1 VEHLIGYPEFR
12 IGGGRNPLSDFST
25 REKTGVI
32 QGRKLMKL
40 SALIYLLVVA
50 FAISGCV
57 TPPAQTSQR
66 AAFASASATPACDQ
80 QNIRNGN
87 DFVSNKVLLLSPGY
101 DPTTGVAP
109 GASQILGP
117 VAQNS
122 PYRKDLSAAF
132 RIAPDFFKDKLCGV
146 TYAFVVQC
154 ANATQCTPE
163 DAIRNSWGLR
173 EWQGAKSGKF
183 IATSAALWQ
192 LQNSALPF
200 HQYKNKRL
208 ALLLQTISPG
218 LDLSQWPSP
227 PVYSPATPNNNG
239 EVSVLGALAHEM
251 GHVLWYDAFV
261 PNRGGN
267 IDLTNFCNGFYT
279 QNSWS
284 GVNVTSNRWINF
296 GDLVNGETHN
306 PDYITPIRN
315 DLNASPPNF
324 AQAGEDLNQ
333 LFSDQGLTGTL
344 AAVSPDEDFVETYM
358 LYVLLSSKLNNARQ
372 FQKLI
377 ITITGNGTTHTRDV
391 ADIFSNKSK
400 LLTKMS
406 CFGQL
411 PSP

>member
-1 VEHLIGYPEFR
+1 M
-12 IGGGRNPLSDFST
+12 
-25 REKTGVI
+25 
-32 QGRKLMKL
+32 LMKP
-40 SALIYLLVVA
+40 SALIYLLAVLLGV
-50 FAISGCV
+50 FGCV
-57 TPPAQTSQR
+57 QTPSPTAQQ
-66 AAFASASATPACDQ
+66 AAFAGASATPACDQ

-87 DFVSNKVLLLSPGY
+87 AFVSNKVLLLSADY
-101 DPTTGVAP
+101 HPTTGAAP

-122 PYRKDLSAAF
+122 PYRKDLSKAF
-132 RIAPDFFKDKLCGV
+132 EIAPDFFRDKLCAL
-146 TYAFVVQC
+146 TYVFVVQC
-154 ANATQCTPE
+154 ANATQCTAE
-163 DAIRNSWGLR
+163 DAVRNSWGLR

-218 LDLSQWPSP
+218 IDLSHWPSP
-227 PVYSPATPNNNG
+227 PVYYPATPNNNG
-239 EVSVLGALAHEM
+239 EISVLAALAHEM

-267 IDLTNFCNGFYT
+267 IDLNNFCNGFYT
-279 QNSWS
+279 PNSWS
-284 GVNVTSNRWINF
+284 GVNVTSKRWIDF
-296 GDLVNGETHN
+296 GDQVTGETHT
-306 PDYITPIRN
+306 PDYITPLRN
-315 DLNASPPNF
+315 HLNPSSPDF
-324 AQAGEDLNQ
+324 AQAGEDLNK
-333 LFSDQGLTGTL
+333 LFSDPGLTGTL

-377 ITITGNGTTHTRDV
+377 ITITGNGTTYTRDI
-391 ADIFSNKSK
+391 ADIFSNKSQ